1 MRIREGTNL
10 LLGILFA
17 IAAGILL
24 HFAYEWSMENPFVAL
39 FAPVNESV
47 WEHLKMLF
55 FPVFL
60 YTLFEVIVLFKTSG
74 RFLTSRIQY
83 INLSWPMTA
92 YSIFSN

>member
-60 YTLFEVIVLFKTSG
+60 YTLFEQVNNIVLSG
-74 RFLTSRIQY
+74 NIYLKEESYPNTAD
-83 INLSWPMTA
+83 NLSKDK
-92 YSIFSN
+92 